1 MSWRTLSALL
11 FPLACVACGTPSL
24 RIVTP
29 PAPPAWVMQD
39 CAPWP
44 TLAGEGRVTLPQLA
58 QGVAEAKTAHA
69 DCEARLQG
77 LQHYVREIVLTEGD

>member
-1 MSWRTLSALL
+1 
-11 FPLACVACGTPSL
+11 
-24 RIVTP
+24 
-29 PAPPAWVMQD
+29 MQA

-77 LQHYVREIVLTEGD
+77 LQHYVREIVLTEGE